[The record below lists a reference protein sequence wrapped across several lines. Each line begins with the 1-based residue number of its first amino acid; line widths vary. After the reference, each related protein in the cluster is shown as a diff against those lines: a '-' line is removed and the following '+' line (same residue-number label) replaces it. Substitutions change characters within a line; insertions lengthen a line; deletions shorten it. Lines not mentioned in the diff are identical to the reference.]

1 MDAADDAD
9 LMLRFQRTQDHA
21 AFERLLL
28 RHKDG
33 LLRFLVRLTGERA
46 MAEDASQQTWLKVI
60 DVARQGAYDAESGS
74 TFRTWLFTLARNHFI
89 DEYRRK
95 AEHAR
100 RAPLE
105 PGVHDEVAAR
115 LATPPNP
122 SDVLQ
127 EKQLAEQLH
136 RALLC
141 LPFEQREV
149 IALWAAG
156 FDLETMVAMI
166 GAPRDTL
173 LSRKKYALAR
183 LRAAMG
189 ATVPD
194 ERRA

>member
-1 MDAADDAD
+1 MDAADDAE
-9 LMLRFQRTQDHA
+9 LMLRFQRARDHA

-60 DVARQGAYDAESGS
+60 DIARQGAYDAESGS
-74 TFRTWLFTLARNHFI
+74 AFRTWLFTLARNHFI

-95 AEHAR
+95 AEYAR
-100 RAPLE
+100 RVPLE
-105 PGVHDEVAAR
+105 PGLQDEVSIR
-115 LATPPNP
+115 LSVSPNP

-127 EKQLAEQLH
+127 QKQLTEQLH
-136 RALLC
+136 RALLR

-149 IALWAAG
+149 VALWAAG

-189 ATVPD
+189 AVAPG
-194 ERRA
+194 ERLA

>member
-1 MDAADDAD
+1 MDAADDVD
-9 LMLRFQRTQDHA
+9 LMLRFQRAHDHV
-21 AFERLLL
+21 AFEQLLM

-33 LLRFLVRLTGERA
+33 LLRFLVRLTGEPA
-46 MAEDASQQTWLKVI
+46 AAEDASQQTWLKVI
-60 DVARQGAYDAESGS
+60 DIARQGTYVAGSGC

-95 AEHAR
+95 AEYAR
-100 RAPLE
+100 RVPLG
-105 PGVHDEVAAR
+105 PDVHEQPSPEQPVAR
-115 LATPPNP
+115 DP
-122 SDVLQ
+122 SDVLH
-127 EKQLAEQLH
+127 EKQLFEQVN
-136 RALLC
+136 RALYR

-183 LRAAMG
+183 LRAAMT
-189 ATVPD
+189 AALPD
-194 ERRA
+194 ERLA